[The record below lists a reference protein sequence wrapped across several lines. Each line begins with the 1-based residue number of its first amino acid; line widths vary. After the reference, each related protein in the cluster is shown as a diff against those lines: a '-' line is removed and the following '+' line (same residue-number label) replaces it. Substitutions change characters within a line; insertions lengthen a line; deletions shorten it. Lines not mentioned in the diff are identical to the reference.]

1 MSRVM
6 LISVIFSFQ
15 RSVLHAKFLGGGK
28 YKKSLRFNGITR
40 LNIELIYWVEKERKS
55 SRFDLRYIPEQFIIE
70 VIQVLLVI
78 LD

>member
-40 LNIELIYWVEKERKS
+40 LNIELIYCGEEKR
-55 SRFDLRYIPEQFIIE
+55 RNQADFISDIF
-70 VIQVLLVI
+70 LNNT
-78 LD
+78 